1 MSFGPLA
8 VAIAVTVLAIGLIL
22 LANSGRAPRT
32 GEVAPNLAP
41 PASNDEMESKRLN
54 KTLTWALAVSAF
66 MAVGLPIYFATELG
80 RQSAFEEKFLEES
93 VHRGEEL
100 FVEDGTSGHGFGCAG
115 CHGAGAVGGVATFNE
130 ARSGVTVAWA
140 APSLNDV
147 FYRYSRD
154 EVRYWLVYGR
164 QGTPM
169 PAWGVEVGGPAND
182 QELDDLMNYLESI
195 QITQQEALAQVDP
208 RVAEEVLKVRDVDRI
223 FVDAIESQQ
232 LTIAEIEEAP
242 AVAAILGNLVRAA
255 DSETN
260 TPAGELT
267 QLIANAPNGLDT
279 DRDGLS
285 DDDEAKVTRLLDDAA
300 DRLGRDTLG
309 TTNIRI
315 ELDPLNSF
323 SELNSLGEPTRDLQ
337 TVRNVAAALRA
348 ERGAVSPVAANQESI
363 LAGAQAGLEAL
374 LENQAAA
381 KFQVDFQNIAERSFD
396 DDLETASRAYG
407 LYSAYCARCHTSG
420 WSAGLPFTVEPGS
433 GALGPSLRDGRT
445 IVQFPDADDHVD
457 FIING
462 SDNGI
467 GYGTNGIGRGWMPGF
482 GAVLTEEDIRLIVD
496 YERGL

>member
-41 PASNDEMESKRLN
+41 PASNEEMESKRLN

-93 VHRGEEL
+93 IHRGEEL
-100 FVEDGTSGHGFGCAG
+100 FVEDGTTGHGFGCAG
-115 CHGAGAVGGVATFNE
+115 CHGAGAVGGAATYNE
-130 ARSGVTVAWA
+130 AKSGVTVAWE
-140 APSLNDV
+140 APALNDV
-147 FYRYSRD
+147 FYRYDRD

-182 QELDDLMNYLESI
+182 QELDDLMNYLDSI
-195 QITQQEALAQVDP
+195 QISQADALAQADGN
-208 RVAEEVLKVRDVDRI
+208 VADEILKVQDAEAI
-223 FVDAIESQQ
+223 FVEALEEQQ
-232 LTIAEIEEAP
+232 MTIQEIEDAP
-242 AVAAILGNLVRAA
+242 AVAQILGNLVRVA
-255 DSETN
+255 DEEIN

-267 QLIANAPNGLDT
+267 QLLANAPNGLDT

-285 DDDEAKVTRLLDDAA
+285 DDDEAKITRLLDDAA

-309 TTNIRI
+309 ATSIRV
-315 ELDPLNSF
+315 ELDPNNSF

-337 TVRNVAAALRA
+337 TARNVAAALRA
-348 ERGAVSPVAANQESI
+348 ELGAVAPVAANQESI
-363 LAGAQAGLEAL
+363 LAGAEAGMAAL
-374 LENQAAA
+374 LDNQAAA
-381 KFQVDFQNIAERSFD
+381 KYQVDFEAIAERSFEGD
-396 DDLETASRAYG
+396 IEAASRGYG

-445 IVQFPDADDHVD
+445 IVQFPDVDEHVD

-462 SDNGI
+462 SENGI

-482 GAVLTEEDIRLIVD
+482 GAVLTEEDIRLIVE